1 MSEQNI
7 SRTKRSSQAIDNFS
21 FDEDFLVKVTEL
33 VRRNAGG
40 TAIEYFNPATE
51 EKQDPTTRYQLA
63 NYDVSASPIYIGK
76 VDSIGGWMIKQID
89 TSTGI
94 ALYFKG
100 DADYATSWSGRA
112 GLAYDSFNNIF

>member
-1 MSEQNI
+1 MSDNL

-21 FDEDFLVKVTEL
+21 FDEQFLVKVNEL
-33 VRRNAGG
+33 VRRTSDG
-40 TAIEYFNPATE
+40 TAIEFFRPASE
-51 EKQDPTTRYQLA
+51 DGQDPTARYQLA

-76 VDSIGGWMIKQID
+76 VDSDGGWMIKQID

-100 DADYATSWSGRA
+100 DTDYATSWSGRA
-112 GLAYDSFNNIF
+112 GLSYDSFNNIF

>member
-1 MSEQNI
+1 MPVVNPTVHTE
-7 SRTKRSSQAIDNFS
+7 QAILNSS
-21 FDEDFLVKVTEL
+21 FDEAFGVLVTEP
-33 VRRNAGG
+33 VRRNSGG

-51 EKQDPTTRYQLA
+51 EKQDPTAGYQLA

-76 VDSIGGWMIKQID
+76 VDSAGGWMIKQID

-100 DADYATSWSGRA
+100 DTDYATSWSGRA
-112 GLAYDSFNNIF
+112 GLAYDTFDNIF